1 MPAEQMAQAIALM
14 VFANSFGGALFV
26 SFGKTVFTNLL
37 VPALQEFSPLLNT
50 QDLIDAGATGVR
62 LVVSE
67 EDLPGVLL
75 AFNQAL
81 TQTFV
86 SESQMD
92 VLHKLTRQ
100 YLAAGASTVAFFYE
114 LGLGMAECKEE
125 ENTRAR
131 GVKGFGK

>member
-1 MPAEQMAQAIALM
+1 LD
-14 VFANSFGGALFV
+14 V
-26 SFGKTVFTNLL
+26 
-37 VPALQEFSPLLNT
+37 

-62 LVVSE
+62 QVVSE

-92 VLHKLTRQ
+92 VLSKLTRQ
-100 YLAAGASTVAFFYE
+100 YLAAGA
-114 LGLGMAECKEE
+114 
-125 ENTRAR
+125 
-131 GVKGFGK
+131 